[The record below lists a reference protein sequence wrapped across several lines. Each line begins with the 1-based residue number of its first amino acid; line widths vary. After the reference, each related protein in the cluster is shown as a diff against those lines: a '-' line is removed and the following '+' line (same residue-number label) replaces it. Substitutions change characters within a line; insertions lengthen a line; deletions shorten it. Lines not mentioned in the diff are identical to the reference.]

1 MSKSNKYHL
10 SYMHV
15 YIYKHI
21 WIHKYIYKCQMDAY
35 RISSN
40 KYRVSNKQRDQTK
53 TQPLI
58 RTAVQNG
65 VVVRNLTIN

>member
-1 MSKSNKYHL
+1 
-10 SYMHV
+10 
-15 YIYKHI
+15 
-21 WIHKYIYKCQMDAY
+21 MDAY